1 MPNLPL
7 ADTSRRF
14 PALNQSTQ
22 EYIRFFRSGHFTHTE
37 VDLKINHHDLGLLN
51 EHEVS
56 ELTGFNL
63 ATLTRL
69 RACGLGIPYYM
80 VGSTVWYFKE
90 DVINY
95 IKARIKS
102 TSDQYPDGRD
112 HFSVHADEELERV
125 LYEE

>member
-1 MPNLPL
+1 M
-7 ADTSRRF
+7 
-14 PALNQSTQ
+14 
-22 EYIRFFRSGHFTHTE
+22 E
-37 VDLKINHHDLGLLN
+37 VDLKINPHDLELLD
-51 EHEVS
+51 EHDVS

-90 DVINY
+90 DVIHY
-95 IKARIKS
+95 MKTRRKS
-102 TSDQYPDGRD
+102 TGNQYPDGRD
-112 HFSVHADEELERV
+112 HFAVHADEELERV